1 MTDEMLRH
9 SRGDAAADGG
19 DDRRLLRAAP
29 RARGR
34 AVTIDGDGDGGD
46 GGDSGGISD
55 GGRIGVGIGVGPG
68 GRVGRCVPLGGS
80 A

>member
-19 DDRRLLRAAP
+19 GGRRLLGAAT

-34 AVTIDGDGDGGD
+34 AVTISGNS
-46 GGDSGGISD
+46 DSLSDDSGISD
-55 GGRIGVGIGVGPG
+55 GGRIGVGPG
-68 GRVGRCVPLGGS
+68 GRVGRGVPVGGS

>member
-34 AVTIDGDGDGGD
+34 AVTIS
-46 GGDSGGISD
+46 GDSGDGISD
-55 GGRIGVGIGVGPG
+55 DSGIGDGARIGVGIGVGPG
-68 GRVGRCVPLGGS
+68 GRVGRGVPVGGS